1 MTEKKSEPAQQ
12 QEIRVI
18 DRRSFT
24 SDGERRSPDSQPRE
38 ESSAPVAAAPS
49 TPAAAA
55 PSTEETGG
63 EPAAGASGGG
73 EAVASPHFQSLVLN
87 LARQAAAHLGAGP
100 SPISG
105 QVEVDLEAAQ
115 QMIDLLNALHLK
127 TRGNLTQDEKEM
139 IEGLIGDLQM
149 QFVTVRSKDP
159 NKS

>member
-24 SDGERRSPDSQPRE
+24 SDGARRSPDSQPRE
-38 ESSAPVAAAPS
+38 ESSAPAAVAPS
-49 TPAAAA
+49 A
-55 PSTEETGG
+55 EETGG
-63 EPAAGASGGG
+63 EPASGGG